1 MKDKRKVLIFCMIF
15 VGSAAF
21 CQYSSK
27 ITIHSSLSHA
37 HSLSTILPLP
47 ASAFLQL
54 LPGNFSTSQLG
65 FFCKQE
71 WKFESATRVPF
82 KFRLGN
88 VGYCD
93 WLEGNKPAGLLPV
106 R

>member
-15 VGSAAF
+15 VANAAF
-21 CQYSSK
+21 CQYSPK
-27 ITIHSSLSHA
+27 ITVHSFIGHVESSRKIHPSVPGL
-37 HSLSTILPLP
+37 
-47 ASAFLQL
+47 FLAV
-54 LPGNFSTSQLG
+54 LPGNFSTTQLG

-88 VGYCD
+88 MGYCD
-93 WLEGNKPAGLLPV
+93 WMEGKKPGGLLPL